1 MCRLNLPYG
10 RFKRQNAICQPYKLA
25 RFGSPRPSAAW
36 TSFNRTD
43 KLDVELYYTIMSTV
57 YDGSSVLP
65 EAAAPIPAIG
75 TDADAH
81 TVNIDKLLD
90 AYA

>member
-1 MCRLNLPYG
+1 MCAECNLPTH
-10 RFKRQNAICQPYKLA
+10 KLA

-36 TSFNRTD
+36 TSFNRKLSKTR
-43 KLDVELYYTIMSTV
+43 LDVELYYTIMSTV
-57 YDGSSVLP
+57 YDGSSTTSVLP

-81 TVNIDKLLD
+81 TVDIDKLLD
-90 AYA
+90 AFA